1 MGYSIKTK
9 QAVIKKALL
18 GEKTHTEIA
27 KEAGI
32 GRSTLAYW
40 LKNYKCDGNIVLK
53 KQEKRPQDWTSE
65 ERIESLIETGSMS
78 DEERVAWCRTKG
90 IFVHH
95 LKLWKKDIITAVSP
109 DIGKKK
115 ANETG
120 KLKKEILSLKKELSR
135 KDKALAETAALL
147 VLKKKPTLSGGTQ
160 RTIDFR
166 RRQNTGFRFDI

>member
-9 QAVIKKALL
+9 QAVLKKVLL

-32 GRSTLAYW
+32 GRSTLTYW
-40 LKNYKCDGNIVLK
+40 LKNNKQDGNIILK

-65 ERIESLIETGSMS
+65 ERIDALIKTGSMS

-90 IFVHH
+90 IFAHH
-95 LKLWKKDIITAVSP
+95 LKQWRKDVIASVNPNS
-109 DIGKKK
+109 GKNKP
-115 ANETG
+115 NETG
-120 KLKKEILSLKKELSR
+120 LLKKEILSLKKELSR

-147 VLKKKPTLSGGTQ
+147 ILKKKAHFIWGGPE
-160 RTIDFR
+160 D
-166 RRQNTGFRFDI
+166 D